1 MFPGS
6 SLIYSVEV
14 TGFQNQKGS
23 FCVCDLTHQMVA
35 VASCR
40 NCPTSYVISLSYPR
54 FNDLHMS
61 CQPDTNARH
70 AFLHN
75 LCTKNADTSA
85 TIHCLFLWLF
95 WEVHIFRIIQDQPI
109 AALGYDSG
117 CLQRVVSF
125 RGCWSSTCTC
135 LGLPKSGLVLLHL
148 LHALDND
155 ARICS

>member
-1 MFPGS
+1 MLKSPDFRTKR
-6 SLIYSVEV
+6 EV
-14 TGFQNQKGS
+14 FV
-23 FCVCDLTHQMVA
+23 F
-35 VASCR
+35 
-40 NCPTSYVISLSYPR
+40 VISPNRWSLSHHVVIVQ
-54 FNDLHMS
+54 LHMS
-61 CQPDTNARH
+61 SHYHIPGSTI
-70 AFLHN
+70 
-75 LCTKNADTSA
+75 CTCHVNQIQMQGMHFFRTYALKTSKNADTSS
-85 TIHCLFLWLF
+85 TIHCLFLWFF
-95 WEVHIFRIIQDQPI
+95 WEVQIFRIIQDQPI